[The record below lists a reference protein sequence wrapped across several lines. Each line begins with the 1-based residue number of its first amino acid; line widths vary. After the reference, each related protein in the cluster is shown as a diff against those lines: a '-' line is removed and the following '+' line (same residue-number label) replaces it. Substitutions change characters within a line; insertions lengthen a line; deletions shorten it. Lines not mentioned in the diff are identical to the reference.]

1 MSTAGT
7 LPRWCST
14 CPLNNYP
21 AFSLFNPYLHPL
33 SSYAIH
39 IQIPRI
45 TRYLKLTIMS
55 SFEDLPAIAQ
65 LISLKD
71 KRAIVTGGAK
81 GLGLAISYRLAEA
94 GAAVVVADINDKE
107 ARRATESI
115 SEKGFKA
122 LPVKC
127 DVSQE
132 EDVTKMV
139 ETAAGQMGGID
150 ILVNNAGIF
159 PRISLPD
166 MTVDDF
172 DKVISVNLRGTF
184 LCSRE
189 VGKLLIEQR
198 TGGSI
203 INLASIDA
211 VHPSEKG
218 MSAYDASK
226 GAVLS
231 LTKSL
236 ALELGQYDIRVNAIA
251 PGGILTESLASLV
264 TTDSPTAEGKAQL
277 KKFMAR
283 MVLGRMGRAD
293 EIARVVLFLASE
305 MSSYITGTLITADGG
320 YLIS

>member
-1 MSTAGT
+1 
-7 LPRWCST
+7 
-14 CPLNNYP
+14 
-21 AFSLFNPYLHPL
+21 
-33 SSYAIH
+33 
-39 IQIPRI
+39 
-45 TRYLKLTIMS
+45 MS
-55 SFEDLPAIAQ
+55 SVQDVPGLN
-65 LISLKD
+65 LLLSLKD
-71 KRAIVTGGAK
+71 KRAIVTGGAR
-81 GLGLAISYRLAEA
+81 GLGLAISYRLSEA
-94 GAAVVVADINDKE
+94 GATVVIGDVDGNL
-107 ARRATESI
+107 ARESAQVLGKSGYKSI
-115 SEKGFKA
+115 PFQ
-122 LPVKC
+122 C
-127 DVSQE
+127 DVSR
-132 EDVTKMV
+132 EDEVKKMV

-159 PRISLPD
+159 PRISLQE
-166 MTVDDF
+166 MTAEDF
-172 DKVISVNLRGTF
+172 DRVISVNLKGTF

-189 VGKLLIEQR
+189 VCRLMIEQR
-198 TGGSI
+198 TGGTI

-236 ALELGQYDIRVNAIA
+236 ALELGQHDIRVNAIA

-264 TTDSPTAEGKAQL
+264 TDAPSTQGKAQL

-293 EIARVVLFLASE
+293 EVARVVLFLASE
-305 MSSYITGTLITADGG
+305 MSSYITGTLITVDGG